1 MSNVSSVR
9 FRIHRDVWIGLGTIA
24 FSLLYW
30 LAADDIP
37 ISPLDGQVNAAMIP
51 KTLASAMV
59 MFSLLL
65 IGRSLLVEWMFV
77 TAARKAAGPVDRP
90 VDEEAKIFTKAEH
103 LKAVGV
109 LVIGI
114 AYLLV
119 LPWLGYIVSMALL
132 IFVVSVYIGAKA
144 GWYSAAVGVV
154 LAVCYYLLF
163 VRLLSIPLPAGLWP
177 TLF

>member
-9 FRIHRDVWIGLGTIA
+9 FRIHRDVWIGLGTIV

-51 KTLASAMV
+51 KTLAWAMV
-59 MFSLLL
+59 LFCLLL
-65 IGRSLLVEWMFV
+65 IGRALLVEWFFV
-77 TAARKAAGPVDRP
+77 SAARKAGGPVERE
-90 VDEEAKIFTKAEH
+90 VDEEAKSFTKAEH
-103 LKAVGV
+103 LKAFGI

-114 AYLLV
+114 GYLLI
-119 LPWLGYIVSMALL
+119 LPILGYILSMALL

-144 GWYSAAVGVV
+144 GWYSAGVGVV

-163 VRLLSIPLPAGLWP
+163 VRLLSIPLPSGFWP
-177 TLF
+177 VFF